1 MKVGRIHWS
10 DSSQTVQPLHGNFE
24 VLGSQINTSH
34 VVRYQSVTDSLKIEF
49 YPLVLLGV
57 AGGTKLLYCLAFLLQ
72 FIILHC
78 TVVKYFEPHH
88 RGVDRLA

>member
-1 MKVGRIHWS
+1 MASWPSRLSALLYPVYSTMAHPVVALYLQWFKV
-10 DSSQTVQPLHGNFE
+10 
-24 VLGSQINTSH
+24 
-34 VVRYQSVTDSLKIEF
+34 
-49 YPLVLLGV
+49 GV

-88 RGVDRLA
+88 LGVDRLA